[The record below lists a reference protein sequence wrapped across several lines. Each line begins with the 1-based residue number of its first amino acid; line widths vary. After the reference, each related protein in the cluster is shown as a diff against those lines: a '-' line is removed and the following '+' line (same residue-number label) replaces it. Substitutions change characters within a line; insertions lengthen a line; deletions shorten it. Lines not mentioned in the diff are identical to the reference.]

1 MLNLLEVKKLERVVK
16 SSLAAETQALAEGAE
31 FCSYVADILKLL
43 IKDTVVKINCYTD
56 CKSLVDSLSSLK
68 KMEPCMKQETF
79 VIRDMLDRGV
89 IEPVTW
95 IPSKDQLADVL
106 TKRGVCTRKIM
117 ETLSRD

>member
-1 MLNLLEVKKLERVVK
+1 
-16 SSLAAETQALAEGAE
+16 
-31 FCSYVADILKLL
+31 
-43 IKDTVVKINCYTD
+43 
-56 CKSLVDSLSSLK
+56 
-68 KMEPCMKQETF
+68 MKQETL

>member
-1 MLNLLEVKKLERVVK
+1 MAKDAQSSGDQKKLERVVK
-16 SSLAAETQALAEGAE
+16 SSLAAETQALAEGTE
-31 FCSYVADILKLL
+31 FCSYGVDILKLL
-43 IKDTVVKINCYTD
+43 IKDTVA
-56 CKSLVDSLSSLK
+56 L
-68 KMEPCMKQETF
+68 